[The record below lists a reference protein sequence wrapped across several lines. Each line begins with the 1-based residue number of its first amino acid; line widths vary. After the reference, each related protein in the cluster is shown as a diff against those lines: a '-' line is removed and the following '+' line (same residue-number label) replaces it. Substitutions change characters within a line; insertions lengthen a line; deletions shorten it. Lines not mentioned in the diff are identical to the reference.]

1 MIIAIDPGTYNSG
14 IAIIEGNTIRLSNLP
29 AHNTDTYIDKLIND
43 IDNIEKI
50 IIGNTKSKD
59 KFSKLLSVK
68 PEIIRLVDEKNSTM
82 DARQL
87 CMQYYL
93 KKLNLFK
100 AVSVFF
106 NGSHCD
112 DWAALVL
119 YSRESNIDMGL
130 VIQQY
135 KILETTKLF

>member
-14 IAIIEGNTIRLSNLP
+14 IAVIEGNAIRLSNLP
-29 AHNTDTYIDKLIND
+29 AQNTDIYIDKLIND

-50 IIGNTKSKD
+50 IIGNTKSKE
-59 KFSKLLSVK
+59 KFSKLLSVQ
-68 PEIIRLVDEKNSTM
+68 PAIISLVDEKNSTM
-82 DARQL
+82 EARQL
-87 CMQYYL
+87 CMRYYL
-93 KKLNLFK
+93 KKLNLIK

-119 YSRESNIDMGL
+119 YCRHEKIEIDS
-130 VIQQY
+130 
-135 KILETTKLF
+135 LFRKYLIVTS

>member
-14 IAIIEGNTIRLSNLP
+14 IAIIEGDTIRLSNLP
-29 AHNTDTYIDKLIND
+29 AENTDTYIDRLIKD

-100 AVSVFF
+100 AVSIFF

-119 YSRESNIDMGL
+119 YCREIKAEALSIL
-130 VIQQY
+130 QTY
-135 KILETTKLF
+135 KIRE

>member
-14 IAIIEGNTIRLSNLP
+14 IAIIEGRTIKLSNLP
-29 AHNTDTYIDKLIND
+29 AQNTDTYIAKLIND
-43 IDNIEKI
+43 RDNIEKI
-50 IIGNTKSKD
+50 IIGNTKSKE
-59 KFSKLLSVK
+59 KFSKLLSFK

-119 YSRESNIDMGL
+119 YCRYTGTEPSTVVQR
-130 VIQQY
+130 Y
-135 KILETTKLF
+135 KIIG

>member
-14 IAIIEGNTIRLSNLP
+14 IAIIEGRTIKLSNLP
-29 AHNTDTYIDKLIND
+29 AQNTDTYIDNIIND

-82 DARQL
+82 EARQL

-112 DWAALVL
+112 DWAALIL
-119 YSRESNIDMGL
+119 YCRDANIEPDT
-130 VIQQY
+130 
-135 KILETTKLF
+135 ILKKNLSYY